1 MRKIISVL
9 LSAVMLFSGVSVF
22 ASRYSDVTDGAV
34 YSAAIENL
42 SNLGVVS
49 GYNGMFNPGGYITR
63 AEAAKIAS
71 VVAGIDD
78 EATAKSGI
86 KKFNDVEIGQW
97 STGYINAVADNGY
110 ILGYPNGYY
119 MPNNNITYAE
129 MTTIVLRLLGYNSTV
144 LGDNWPFA
152 YMYKANELGI
162 TDGLSLG
169 DYDLINRAQTCQL
182 IDNALSETVYGKNEK
197 LLSVVSAIKYSDPI
211 VIKSTDPYMSLAS
224 LGINPSNIGSYS
236 IIRDKKAAR
245 VSDIQIYDVVY
256 LSKSNNTIYV
266 YCDKISGVY
275 KEAFPSKNAVT
286 SVDISGN
293 ILELETQGAADR
305 LGEKANSYKYNS
317 RITVLLGKDGKI
329 VDAVDMNSAGNSE
342 YGVLLSISETVSE
355 DTFSKGEQK
364 TYINILS
371 GNGQSVS
378 YETKKDY
385 SNYIG
390 LVGKVSFNEDG
401 TVTFKTVTSTEKVG
415 GAVDKARNK
424 IGDTY
429 LTADATLIE
438 LVYEPETHTGTAIA
452 KVIDIDD
459 IAVDEIY
466 SSNVVYALRTGDFGD
481 VSFAVLK
488 NVSNDNYVYGVL
500 TESNVNTAGMNVSS
514 FYKVITNGV
523 EKSYNASFGQNIDK
537 GMPVAMILENGALK
551 SIYSLKSAARSKLN
565 AIDGLRIKVGETVV
579 EMAEDAQ
586 IYYYSLGKGFTSLS
600 ESQAKEYIGKT
611 ASVFVD
617 AKTVSGGMARVIIIY
632 E

>member
-1 MRKIISVL
+1 MRKIVSVL
-9 LSAVMLFSGVSVF
+9 LAAVMVLGTTTSF
-22 ASRYSDVTDGAV
+22 ASRYTDVTDGAV

-42 SNLGVVS
+42 SNLGIVS

-86 KKFNDVEIGQW
+86 KKFNDVEIGEW

-119 MPNNNITYAE
+119 MPQNNITYAE
-129 MTTIVLRLLGYNSTV
+129 MTTIVLRLLGYDSSV

-162 TDGLSLG
+162 TDGISLG

-182 IDNALSETVYGKNEK
+182 IDNALSETIYGKSEK
-197 LLSVVSAIKYSDPI
+197 LSSVVSAIKYFDPI
-211 VIKSTDPYMSLAS
+211 VIKSTDPYMDLSS
-224 LGINPSNIGSYS
+224 LGINSSNVGSYS
-236 IIRDKKAAR
+236 IIRDGKAASI
-245 VSDIQIYDVVY
+245 SDIQTYDVVY
-256 LSKSNNTIYV
+256 LSKNNNTIYV

-293 ILELETQGAADR
+293 ILELETQTAADK
-305 LGEKANSYKYNS
+305 LGERTTSYEYNS

-355 DTFSKGEQK
+355 DIFSKGEQK
-364 TYINILS
+364 KYINILS
-371 GNGQSVS
+371 GSGQSVS
-378 YETKKDY
+378 YETTKDY

-390 LVGKVSFNEDG
+390 LVGKISFNEDG
-401 TVTFKTVTSTEKVG
+401 TVTFKAVTNTEKIS
-415 GAVDKARNK
+415 GAVDKSRNK

-438 LVYEPETHTGTAIA
+438 LVYEPETHTGTAVA

-459 IAVDEIY
+459 IAIDEIY
-466 SSNVVYALRTGDFGD
+466 SSNVVYTLKTGDFGD

-488 NVSNDNYVYGVL
+488 NVTNDNYVYGVL
-500 TESNVNTAGMNVSS
+500 TDSNVNAAGMNVSS
-514 FYKVITNGV
+514 SYKVITNGV
-523 EKSYNASFGQNIDK
+523 EKSYNASFGQSIDK
-537 GMPVAMILENGALK
+537 GMPVAMIIENGALK
-551 SIYSLKSAARSKLN
+551 SIYALKSAARSKLN
-565 AIDGLRIKVGETVV
+565 AIDGLRVKAGNTII

-586 IYYYSLGKGFTSLS
+586 IYLYRTGNGFTSLS

-611 ASVFVD
+611 VGVFVD
-617 AKTVSGGMARVIIIY
+617 AKTVSGGMARVIVIY
-632 E
+632 D

>member
-1 MRKIISVL
+1 MRKIVSVL
-9 LSAVMLFSGVSVF
+9 LAAVMVLGTTTSF
-22 ASRYSDVTDGAV
+22 ASRYTDVTDGAV

-42 SNLGVVS
+42 SNLGIVS

-86 KKFNDVEIGQW
+86 KKFNDVEIGEW

-119 MPNNNITYAE
+119 MPQNNITYAE
-129 MTTIVLRLLGYNSTV
+129 MTTIVLRLLGYDSSV

-162 TDGLSLG
+162 TDGISLG

-182 IDNALSETVYGKNEK
+182 IDNALSETIYGKSEK
-197 LLSVVSAIKYSDPI
+197 LSSVVSAIKYFDPI
-211 VIKSTDPYMSLAS
+211 VIKSTDPYMDLSS
-224 LGINPSNIGSYS
+224 LGINSSNIGSYS
-236 IIRDKKAAR
+236 IIRDGKAASI
-245 VSDIQIYDVVY
+245 SDIQTYDVVY
-256 LSKSNNTIYV
+256 LSKNNNTIYV

-293 ILELETQGAADR
+293 ILELETQTAADK
-305 LGEKANSYKYNS
+305 LGERTTSYEYNS

-355 DTFSKGEQK
+355 DIFSKGEQK
-364 TYINILS
+364 KYINILS
-371 GNGQSVS
+371 GSGQSVS
-378 YETKKDY
+378 YETTKDY

-390 LVGKVSFNEDG
+390 LVGKISFNEDG
-401 TVTFKTVTSTEKVG
+401 TVTFKAVTNTEKIS
-415 GAVDKARNK
+415 GAVDKSRNK

-438 LVYEPETHTGTAIA
+438 LVYEPETHTGTAVA

-459 IAVDEIY
+459 IAIDEIY
-466 SSNVVYALRTGDFGD
+466 SSNVVYTLKTGDFGD

-488 NVSNDNYVYGVL
+488 NVTNDNYVYGVL
-500 TESNVNTAGMNVSS
+500 TDSNVNAAGMNVSS
-514 FYKVITNGV
+514 SYKVITNGV
-523 EKSYNASFGQNIDK
+523 EKSYNASFGQSIDK
-537 GMPVAMILENGALK
+537 GMPVAMIIENGALK
-551 SIYSLKSAARSKLN
+551 SIYALKSAARSKLN
-565 AIDGLRIKVGETVV
+565 AIDGLRVKAGNTII

-586 IYYYSLGKGFTSLS
+586 IYLYRTGNGFTSLS

-611 ASVFVD
+611 VGVFVD
-617 AKTVSGGMARVIIIY
+617 AKTVSGGMARVIVIY
-632 E
+632 D